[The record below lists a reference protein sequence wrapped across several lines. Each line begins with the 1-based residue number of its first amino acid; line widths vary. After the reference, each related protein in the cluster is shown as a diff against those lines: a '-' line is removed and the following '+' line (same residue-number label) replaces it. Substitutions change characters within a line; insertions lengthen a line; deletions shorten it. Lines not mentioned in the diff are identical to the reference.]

1 MRPDAPGRE
10 TWPCGVPA
18 GKRTVDCMSHLL
30 YSLLAGLLAA
40 VPLARFAARRSVR
53 QPVAFNL
60 DAEHC
65 VLASVALDPYEYIR
79 LTELRAE
86 MFAAPAHRTA
96 WSRITEALGMLPV
109 LNPETAMP
117 LVETRIRSERDD
129 ASIDDASVDAV
140 RVAVRDAL
148 QGAEPETLRAA
159 DANELL
165 EAGAHILADFE
176 DRTLL
181 NGVSEIIESGTDPTH
196 PLIRRYRRPGLLRVI
211 SSGALFATMLAAGVR
226 LVELSTVTA
235 SGALLGYLTVA
246 VLAAGS
252 LIWAL
257 VDWDT
262 FYLDTPSFWPFTI
275 AAWLGAIGTG
285 VIEGDVSRPLAG
297 LAICAGGAIVF
308 VGANLVYLLVRG
320 VNGMGF
326 GDTLILFATA
336 GVPAALT
343 GSWQLGYMAIIGSM
357 LLGIVGW
364 LLLRIAG
371 RVTRESRFAFGP
383 YLAIGWA
390 IAAAVWSM

>member
-1 MRPDAPGRE
+1 M
-10 TWPCGVPA
+10 
-18 GKRTVDCMSHLL
+18 
-30 YSLLAGLLAA
+30 
-40 VPLARFAARRSVR
+40 
-53 QPVAFNL
+53 
-60 DAEHC
+60 
-65 VLASVALDPYEYIR
+65 
-79 LTELRAE
+79 
-86 MFAAPAHRTA
+86 
-96 WSRITEALGMLPV
+96 
-109 LNPETAMP
+109 
-117 LVETRIRSERDD
+117 
-129 ASIDDASVDAV
+129 
-140 RVAVRDAL
+140 
-148 QGAEPETLRAA
+148 LRAA
-159 DANELL
+159 DAAELL

-181 NGVSEIIESGTDPTH
+181 NGVSEIVESDTDPAT
-196 PLIRRYRRPGLLRVI
+196 PLVRRYRRPGLLRVA
-211 SSGALFATMLAAGVR
+211 SSGALFATMLAAGAR
-226 LVELSTVTA
+226 LVELSTATTA
-235 SGALLGYLTVA
+235 GALLGYLTVA

-275 AAWLGAIGTG
+275 VAWLGAIGTAALESE
-285 VIEGDVSRPLAG
+285 ISRPLAG
-297 LAICAGGAIVF
+297 LAICAGGAVVF
-308 VGANLVYLLVRG
+308 VGANLAYLLLRG

-364 LLLRIAG
+364 LLLRLAG

-390 IAAAVWSM
+390 LAAAAWSM